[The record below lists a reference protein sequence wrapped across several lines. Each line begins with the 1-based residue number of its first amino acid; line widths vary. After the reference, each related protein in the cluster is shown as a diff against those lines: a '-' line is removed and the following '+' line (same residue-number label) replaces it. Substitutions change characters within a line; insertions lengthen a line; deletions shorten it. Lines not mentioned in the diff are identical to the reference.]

1 MWLWD
6 TVLVCVK
13 TGCWVGYVD
22 NKADATDNCKW
33 NISALVICLL
43 LLSKRY
49 NSCRVL
55 AFSTIFVHSW
65 RSWAC
70 SIHLR
75 SFIFLRSFLT
85 SSSHLCL
92 GLPTGRVIYGYHLC
106 IFFTML
112 VSGFLYMCPYQ
123 LSLWALAYSIWL
135 VGLRETWGTLLSV
148 ICVLAKIW
156 ASVSHIEVYRD
167 LLLD

>member
-1 MWLWD
+1 MRWRHSSPLARKASAWGLPK
-6 TVLVCVK
+6 TYTCQNSCNVEYVL
-13 TGCWVGYVD
+13 T
-22 NKADATDNCKW
+22 N
-33 NISALVICLL
+33 

-55 AFSTIFVHSW
+55 AFSTIFFHSW

-70 SIHLR
+70 SVHLR

-92 GLPTGRVIYGYHLC
+92 GLPTGRVIYGCHLC

-123 LSLWALAYSIWL
+123 LSLWALTYFIMFQSCINSSNSTGWARSHRTP
-135 VGLRETWGTLLSV
+135 REYAPQTQFKFTQHST
-148 ICVLAKIW
+148 AR
-156 ASVSHIEVYRD
+156 STM
-167 LLLD
+167 